1 MDIDPKVREAVE
13 NARVSSRFAK
23 GYYDP
28 DAEGWLIDMHKLD
41 TKVLDD
47 ALPRPCKLFD
57 ATMGPGRHVIHFAQR
72 GFEVSGNDY
81 NPHMVEEA
89 KKALKGKKLKAKLF
103 NLDATSLSGI
113 KSNHYDAVICMGSSL
128 GCIPKSHNRM
138 MAMREFARIAKPGAI
153 LVMHFNNLWSFT
165 YGDVWT
171 IGFSLFNRRKGYEF
185 GDSYFHHSDEL
196 GYFFNHIFCVSE
208 VKKMFKDVDLIIE
221 NIVCLD
227 RQQERFKPRWLPQ
240 WMCGGFFVIAKKPSE
255 LKTE

>member
-1 MDIDPKVREAVE
+1 LDIDPKVKEAVE

-28 DAEGWLIDMHKLD
+28 DAEGWLLDMHKLD

-47 ALPRPCKLFD
+47 ALRTPCELFD

-72 GFEVSGNDY
+72 GFDVSGNDY
-81 NPHMVEEA
+81 NPHMVEEGR
-89 KKALKGKKLKAKLF
+89 KALREKGLKATLF

-113 KSNHYDAVICMGSSL
+113 ESDRYDAVICMGSSL

-138 MAMREFARIAKPGAI
+138 MAMKEFARVAKPGGRC
-153 LVMHFNNLWSFT
+153 VMHFNNLWSFT

-171 IGFSLFNRRKGYEF
+171 IGFSLLNLRKGYEF

-196 GYFFNHIFCVSE
+196 GYFFNHIFRVSE
-208 VKKMFKDVDLIIE
+208 VKRLFKDAGLVIDE
-221 NIVCLD
+221 IVCLD
-227 RQQERFKPRWLPQ
+227 RQQERFKPWWLPQ
-240 WMCGGFFVIAKKPSE
+240 AMCGGFFVIARKPAASQ
-255 LKTE
+255 L